1 MRRGVSATGA
11 LHPNAVWERY
21 ATPSEWPSWA
31 PQIRSVE
38 CSRDR
43 LATGVTG
50 RVHGLFGVTTDFEVL
65 SVDEMVARTVAEYRA
80 ASAHIRIV

>member
-31 PQIRSVE
+31 HSTRRIWGAQEGHSDGVAYRSQTAFG
-38 CSRDR
+38 CSAPVADTPR
-43 LATGVTG
+43 LMRSIAN
-50 RVHGLFGVTTDFEVL
+50 R
-65 SVDEMVARTVAEYRA
+65 
-80 ASAHIRIV
+80 